1 MSGNSIPIS
10 VIILTHRNDARF
22 LKALKSAQ
30 FAEEVL
36 IIDHQ
41 SHNNW
46 SELKRQYRFKVIS
59 IDNTAHRLSL
69 TLKGVKGDGKS
80 EVKSKEKLITKYEI
94 AKEVE
99 SEVRL
104 QEKPEKVPEEILKKM
119 NKTTKIVKKV
129 NTKKQKESE

>member
-1 MSGNSIPIS
+1 MR
-10 VIILTHRNDARF
+10 LDDT
-22 LKALKSAQ
+22 
-30 FAEEVL
+30 
-36 IIDHQ
+36 IDGLVHK
-41 SHNNW
+41 
-46 SELKRQYRFKVIS
+46 SELSDQWVDDPSEIVAVGQKEQFKVIS